1 MDTTHAI
8 KSVAR
13 IARRFAL
20 GALFGLC
27 LGGAAGAQEVGQ
39 VSFVQGVTSAQ
50 SPGGPPRFLAK
61 GDAIAQG
68 EVVSTSERGYAVLGL
83 KDGTRLTLRS
93 NTAFAVNELNQQ
105 AGSESLAMNLFRGGL
120 RALTGLISK
129 SRSNSTRLIA
139 PNATIGIRGTEFD
152 ARLCGPECRREAQYA
167 RPAPAAARQDEVVAR
182 VAALNGDA
190 SVLGRD
196 GAARSL
202 AIGAAVFNGESVRT
216 GADSHAVLA
225 FRDQTKVTLIEKTAF
240 NLEDVRMAGPAAQ
253 GSFVARL
260 VSGGLR
266 AITGLIGRANRGN
279 VRIVTPTATI
289 GVRGT
294 GLDVRLLP
302 DGAYLYTWDGAAA
315 LEAAGKELVVDKDRA
330 GVLRVAGGVL
340 QLLESVP
347 EAFLTERAPRP
358 DQVEVDF
365 DALFAIW
372 RFDDVAPGLYVGV
385 RKGNVNFGSG
395 AGFFVDLGPFEAAFL
410 AEGGTRPVRIEP
422 LPGFLFNDPFPLPD
436 EVDLRPL
443 RLIELVGPGRLS
455 GSDQCQMQ

>member
-8 KSVAR
+8 KYAAR
-13 IARRFAL
+13 IARRVAL
-20 GALFGLC
+20 GALFGLG
-27 LGGAAGAQEVGQ
+27 LAGAAGAQEVGQ

-83 KDGTRLTLRS
+83 KDGTKLTLRS

-182 VAALNGDA
+182 VVGLNGDA
-190 SVLGRD
+190 SALGRD
-196 GAARSL
+196 GATRAL
-202 AIGAAVFNGESVRT
+202 AYGAAVFNGESVRT
-216 GADSHAVLA
+216 GPDSNAVLA

-240 NLEDVRMAGPAAQ
+240 NLEDVRMTGPAAQ

-266 AITGLIGRANRGN
+266 AVTGLIGRANRGN
-279 VRIVTPTATI
+279 VKIVTATATI

-294 GLDVRLLP
+294 GLDLRLLP
-302 DGAYLYTWDGAAA
+302 DGTYLYTWDGAAA
-315 LEAAGKELVVDKDRA
+315 LETNGNELVVDKDRA

-340 QLLESVP
+340 QLLDTVP
-347 EAFLTERAPRP
+347 AAFLDERAPRP
-358 DQVEVDF
+358 DQVDVDF
-365 DALFAIW
+365 DALFAVR
-372 RFDDVAPGLYVGV
+372 RFDDMAPGLYVGV
-385 RKGNVNFGSG
+385 RKGNVNLRSG

-410 AEGGTRPVRIEP
+410 AEGGNRPVRIEP
-422 LPGFLFNDPFPLPD
+422 LPGLLFNDPFPLPD
-436 EVDLRPL
+436 EADLRPL
-443 RLIELVGPGRLS
+443 RLIEIVGPGRLS
-455 GSDQCQMQ
+455 GSDQCLMQ